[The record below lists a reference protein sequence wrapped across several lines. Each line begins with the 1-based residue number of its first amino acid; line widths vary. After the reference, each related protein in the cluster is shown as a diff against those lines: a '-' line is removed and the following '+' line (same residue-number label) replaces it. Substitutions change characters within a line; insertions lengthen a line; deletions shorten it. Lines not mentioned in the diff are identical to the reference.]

1 MNLCCVPLA
10 EIRLCLPEFSRLHSC
25 GFVRAPGIT
34 VWDAW
39 EAEASRTTKGT
50 APEQAAAHVCCRRPS
65 AHLAGLGTN
74 SSSCRSPAP
83 AGASSWLCRSWPR
96 CTVGSMR
103 SVTASLCRARLGGR
117 TTDAVSLC
125 FQPSQAPDSTASFTF
140 HPVLLPKCLLFPVQ
154 TPAPQALVKII
165 QSVVTI
171 RSTVGILWI
180 QLFISPYSE
189 GYSLRVR
196 IKDYKEFQPLYAIC
210 VKNIV
215 EGLIYKRHLILK
227 SNYLCN
233 SG

>member
-10 EIRLCLPEFSRLHSC
+10 KIRLCLPEFPRLHSC
-25 GFVRAPGIT
+25 GFVRARGIT

-39 EAEASRTTKGT
+39 EAEASRTRKVT
-50 APEQAAAHVCCRRPS
+50 AADQAVVHVCCHRSLGSRLTLPAWWQTALLPGPPLGFAGPGWGAQLAPWQAWQLLLFAEGGLEVIRPMQF
-65 AHLAGLGTN
+65 L
-74 SSSCRSPAP
+74 
-83 AGASSWLCRSWPR
+83 
-96 CTVGSMR
+96 
-103 SVTASLCRARLGGR
+103 
-117 TTDAVSLC
+117 LC

-140 HPVLLPKCLLFPVQ
+140 HPVLVPKCLLFPVQ

-165 QSVVTI
+165 QNVVAI

-215 EGLIYKRHLILK
+215 EDIQEALDFEVKLFM
-227 SNYLCN
+227 
-233 SG
+233 